1 MEATTSAEALRLKR
15 SAMGGSATTRAATRV
30 NAAQASK
37 LVMRKPTRPEH
48 GEGCHWS
55 GSGQREHRPVPPG

>member
-15 SAMGGSATTRAATRV
+15 AAMGGSATTRAATRV

-37 LVMRKPTRPEH
+37 LVL
-48 GEGCHWS
+48 CH
-55 GSGQREHRPVPPG
+55 Q